1 MRITD
6 SYMSSNFINNL
17 QSNLKN
23 LSKVQNQLSSLKEVS
38 KSSDNPMLVSE
49 IMDLNNSI
57 IQNEEYMNTIED
69 AIGFSNMQDS
79 AYDAATKSLSRI
91 RTLIQQAATGT
102 VNEGDRKII
111 KAEVEAEI
119 QTLTDA
125 LNTNF
130 GGKYIFSGQNT
141 TTKPFSIER
150 DANGE
155 MTGLNYAGTTDEVTS
170 GNLTRRIAQGVT
182 IELKTDGRELLNEQ
196 NSLDTPDNLGTFLA
210 RTLSALETGDIK
222 SLSDELLVRAEQ
234 EIDNIVTNRTEN
246 GAIFNRLEAAKE
258 RNVSENLNLES
269 MRSDKQDIDLA
280 EKFMEYTMEQTAY
293 QASLAMGTKI
303 LSTSILDYL

>member
-1 MRITD
+1 
-6 SYMSSNFINNL
+6 MSSNFINNL

-57 IQNEEYMNTIED
+57 IQNEEYMSTIKD
-69 AIGFSNMQDS
+69 SIGFSNMQDS

-91 RTLIQQAATGT
+91 RTLMQQAGT
-102 VNEGDRKII
+102 DTMNNEDRQLV

-130 GGKYIFSGQNT
+130 GGKYIFAGMNT
-141 TTKPFSIER
+141 TTKPFSIKT
-150 DANGE
+150 DANGK
-155 MTGLNYAGTTDEVTS
+155 MTGLNYAGTTDATSS
-170 GNLTRRIAQGVT
+170 GNLTRRIAQGVQ
-182 IELKTDGRELLNEQ
+182 IELKTDGRKLLNDQ
-196 NSLDTPDNLGTFLA
+196 GNADQPDNLGTFLSDVV
-210 RTLSALETGDIK
+210 TALEKGDVK
-222 SLSDELLVRAEQ
+222 ALSGELLGRADK
-234 EIDNIVTNRTEN
+234 EIDNIVTQRAEN
-246 GAIFNRLEAAKE
+246 GAVFNRLEASKE
-258 RNVSENLNLES
+258 RNTSENLNLES
-269 MRSDKQDIDLA
+269 MRSDKEDIDLA

-303 LSTSILDYL
+303 LSTSILDYI

>member
-1 MRITD
+1 
-6 SYMSSNFINNL
+6 MSSNFINNL

-57 IQNEEYMNTIED
+57 IQNEEYMSTIKD
-69 AIGFSNMQDS
+69 SIGFSNMQDS
-79 AYDAATKSLSRI
+79 AYDAATKSVSRI
-91 RTLIQQAATGT
+91 RTLIQQAGTDT
-102 VNEGDRKII
+102 VNNEDRQLI

-119 QTLTDA
+119 ETLTDA

-130 GGKYIFSGQNT
+130 GGKYIFSGMKT
-141 TTKPFSIER
+141 TTKPFSIEK
-150 DANGE
+150 DANGKMIE
-155 MTGLNYAGTTDEVTS
+155 LKYSGTSD
-170 GNLTRRIAQGVT
+170 NLTRRISQGVQ
-182 IELKTDGRELLNEQ
+182 IELKTDGTSLMNERV
-196 NSLDTPDNLGTFLA
+196 TEAGTTDNLSIFL
-210 RTLSALETGDIK
+210 TDVLTALEDNNVTALSGNLLERADIE
-222 SLSDELLVRAEQ
+222 SS
-234 EIDNIVTNRTEN
+234 NIVTQRAEN
-246 GAIFNRLEAAKE
+246 GAVFNRLEASKE
-258 RNVSENLNLES
+258 RNTSENLNLES

-303 LSTSILDYL
+303 LSTSILDYI

>member
-57 IQNEEYMNTIED
+57 IQNEEYMSTIKD
-69 AIGFSNMQDS
+69 SIGFSNMQDS
-79 AYDAATKSLSRI
+79 AYDAATKSVSRI
-91 RTLIQQAATGT
+91 RTLIQQAGTDT
-102 VNEGDRKII
+102 VNNEDRQLI

-119 QTLTDA
+119 ETLTDA

-130 GGKYIFSGQNT
+130 GGKYIFSGMKT
-141 TTKPFSIER
+141 TTKPFSIEK
-150 DANGE
+150 DANGKMIE
-155 MTGLNYAGTTDEVTS
+155 LKYSGTSD
-170 GNLTRRIAQGVT
+170 NLTRRISQGVQ
-182 IELKTDGRELLNEQ
+182 IELKTDGTSLMNERV
-196 NSLDTPDNLGTFLA
+196 TEAGTTDNLSIFL
-210 RTLSALETGDIK
+210 TDVLTALEDNNVTALSGNLLERADIE
-222 SLSDELLVRAEQ
+222 SS
-234 EIDNIVTNRTEN
+234 NIVTQRAEN
-246 GAIFNRLEAAKE
+246 GAVFNRLEASKE
-258 RNVSENLNLES
+258 RNTSENLNLES

-303 LSTSILDYL
+303 LSTSILDYI

>member
-1 MRITD
+1 
-6 SYMSSNFINNL
+6 MSSNFINNL

-102 VNEGDRKII
+102 VNDGDRKII

>member
-1 MRITD
+1 
-6 SYMSSNFINNL
+6 MSSNFINNL

-57 IQNEEYMNTIED
+57 IQNEEYMSTIKD
-69 AIGFSNMQDS
+69 SIGFSNMQDS
-79 AYDAATKSLSRI
+79 AYDAATKSVSRI
-91 RTLIQQAATGT
+91 RTLIQQAGTDT
-102 VNEGDRKII
+102 VNNEDRQLI

-119 QTLTDA
+119 ETLTDA

-130 GGKYIFSGQNT
+130 GGKYIFSGMKT
-141 TTKPFSIER
+141 TTKPFSIEK
-150 DANGE
+150 DANGKMIE
-155 MTGLNYAGTTDEVTS
+155 LKYSGTSD
-170 GNLTRRIAQGVT
+170 NLTRRISQGVQ
-182 IELKTDGRELLNEQ
+182 IELKTDGTSLMNERV
-196 NSLDTPDNLGTFLA
+196 TEAGTTDNLSIFL
-210 RTLSALETGDIK
+210 TDVLTALEDNNVTALSGNLLERADIE
-222 SLSDELLVRAEQ
+222 SG
-234 EIDNIVTNRTEN
+234 NIVTQRAEN
-246 GAIFNRLEAAKE
+246 GAVFNRLEASKE
-258 RNVSENLNLES
+258 RNTSENLNLES

-303 LSTSILDYL
+303 LSTSILDYI